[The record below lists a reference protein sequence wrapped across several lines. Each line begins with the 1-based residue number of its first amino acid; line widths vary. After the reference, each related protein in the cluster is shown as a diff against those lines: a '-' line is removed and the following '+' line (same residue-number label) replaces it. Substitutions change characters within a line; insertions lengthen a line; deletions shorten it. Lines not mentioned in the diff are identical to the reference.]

1 MHTSPHLI
9 QSFKFNNLSSLFEA
23 SNSTFSIQDNITID
37 NTLKEIDCLVNYLLT
52 FKKVSDVKLS
62 KALDTEFRKL
72 KYCVLNKVHCDQTLY
87 KLLEVIID
95 DANRIISDYF
105 KTVEESTEI
114 DSAIN
119 ADSITKDRV
128 AELHNNGY
136 CEFKIETN
144 DLFVSES
151 KKLLEYAREM
161 FIHKNDW
168 RGLFCNDNERFGIFR
183 YCSKF
188 LEKNNILHLVSAYQ
202 GYESEIAWCGWDY
215 NHSRQNWF
223 KKNQANPSTHPTN
236 YYHLDSGFDK
246 SKIIFYLTDVG
257 VNDGPFKYVK
267 GSNMLARSLVKFA
280 LHLSLDSNVNKH
292 LYGENK
298 LEKNI
303 FIDDIDVLRS
313 FPKSFVGST
322 HFGDYL
328 DRDSILTQY
337 LIQNTVD
344 FTRKRGSAILF
355 NGNLGVHA
363 GGNPISGDRL
373 IVQFGFQNKRS
384 KVSRIKK
391 LFKKHF

>member
-1 MHTSPHLI
+1 M
-9 QSFKFNNLSSLFEA
+9 
-23 SNSTFSIQDNITID
+23 
-37 NTLKEIDCLVNYLLT
+37 
-52 FKKVSDVKLS
+52 
-62 KALDTEFRKL
+62 
-72 KYCVLNKVHCDQTLY
+72 
-87 KLLEVIID
+87 
-95 DANRIISDYF
+95 
-105 KTVEESTEI
+105 
-114 DSAIN
+114 
-119 ADSITKDRV
+119 
-128 AELHNNGY
+128 
-136 CEFKIETN
+136 
-144 DLFVSES
+144 
-151 KKLLEYAREM
+151 
-161 FIHKNDW
+161 
-168 RGLFCNDNERFGIFR
+168 
-183 YCSKF
+183 
-188 LEKNNILHLVSAYQ
+188 
-202 GYESEIAWCGWDY
+202 
-215 NHSRQNWF
+215 
-223 KKNQANPSTHPTN
+223 
-236 YYHLDSGFDK
+236 DSGFDK

-363 GGNPISGDRL
+363 GENPISGDRL

-391 LFKKHF
+391 IFKKYF